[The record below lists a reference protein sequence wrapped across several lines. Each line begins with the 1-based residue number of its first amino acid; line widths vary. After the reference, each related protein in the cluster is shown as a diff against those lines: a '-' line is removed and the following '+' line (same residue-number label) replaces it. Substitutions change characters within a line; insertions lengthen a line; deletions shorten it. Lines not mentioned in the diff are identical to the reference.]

1 MLKYSFF
8 IALAGLSLFSC
19 RAQTSGKSVAN
30 EVQLADLD
38 LSIPDKIETL
48 EKTPEEWKNILSD
61 QEYYVLREKG
71 TERSFTGPYWDNKEA
86 GIYTC
91 RGCDLPL
98 FNAATKYTSGTGWPS
113 FWEPIEKKVVKED
126 TDYDIGYKRTEILC
140 SRCEGHLGHVF
151 EDGPK
156 PTGLRYCMN
165 GTSLNFVPVAAKKS
179 E

>member
-8 IALAGLSLFSC
+8 ILMVGLFLISC
-19 RAQTSGKSVAN
+19 RAQTSEPTVADTDRLA
-30 EVQLADLD
+30 QADLA
-38 LSIPDKIETL
+38 IPNKIE
-48 EKTPEEWKNILSD
+48 EVVKTPAEWKEILSD

-86 GIYTC
+86 GIYSC
-91 RGCDLPL
+91 RGCGLPL
-98 FNAATKYTSGTGWPS
+98 FDSSTKFKSGTGWPS
-113 FWEPIEKKVVKED
+113 FWKPLAKKVVKED
-126 TDYDIGYKRTEILC
+126 TDFNIGYKRTEILC
-140 SRCEGHLGHVF
+140 ARCDGHLGHVF

-165 GTSLNFVPVAAKKS
+165 GASLSFQGAEASKT